1 MDAGAG
7 AAPDAGA
14 AGGRLSCG
22 EWTQGAR
29 RGASSACGHGLLGSV
44 KAPPSM
50 DAKVIWSLLLD
61 ERARHA
67 ADLQQREAKIASRDE
82 EIERLSRIIRDL
94 QRMSFGARSE
104 KIDPDQLALA
114 LEDVE
119 QELAAAEVRTATPEQ
134 KAARAARRRANRG
147 SLPAH
152 LPRVEQV
159 IDIAGQD
166 LPVLLLAT
174 LHRIGE
180 DVAERLDVI
189 PATFQALVVRRPKYG
204 CRACEEVVVQAP
216 APSRLIEGGLPTEA
230 TVAHVVVAKYADHS
244 PLYRQAQAYA
254 RRGVVLDR
262 STLAHWTGSAAEL
275 LKPVHA
281 RLLERLKASGK
292 LFADETRA
300 PVLDPGRGRT
310 LIGQLWAYARDDRP
324 WGGPE
329 PPGVAFVYSG
339 NRATSSPA
347 LHLAGFRGVLQVDG
361 YGVYKALAKDGA
373 VDLAFCWAH
382 ARRYFHKLIDKDA
395 TKTPVA
401 AEAVARIQKLYAI
414 EAEIRGRLPE
424 DRRAER
430 RRSSAPVLA
439 ALKPWLAA
447 RLELVSQKSDLA
459 KAIRYTLTHWE
470 GLNRF
475 LDDGRIEIDNNTV
488 ERSIR
493 PLALTRK
500 NSLFAGS
507 EGGASHWAVLASLV
521 ETCKINAVEPETY
534 FADVITKLINGHLQ
548 SRLDELLP
556 WAYAT

>member
-1 MDAGAG
+1 MDAN
-7 AAPDAGA
+7 
-14 AGGRLSCG
+14 
-22 EWTQGAR
+22 
-29 RGASSACGHGLLGSV
+29 
-44 KAPPSM
+44 
-50 DAKVIWSLLLD
+50 VIWSLLLE
-61 ERARHA
+61 ERARYA

-104 KIDPDQLALA
+104 KMDPDQLALA

-159 IDIAGQD
+159 IDIEDKTCPCCSGA
-166 LPVLLLAT
+166 

-339 NRATSSPA
+339 EPGDLIAGAAPGGLPRRAAGGRLRGLQGPGEGRRGRSRLLLGSRATLLPQA
-347 LHLAGFRGVLQVDG
+347 DRQGRDEDAG
-361 YGVYKALAKDGA
+361 
-373 VDLAFCWAH
+373 
-382 ARRYFHKLIDKDA
+382 
-395 TKTPVA
+395 
-401 AEAVARIQKLYAI
+401 
-414 EAEIRGRLPE
+414 RGRSGRTHPE
-424 DRRAER
+424 
-430 RRSSAPVLA
+430 
-439 ALKPWLAA
+439 ALRHRGGDP
-447 RLELVSQKSDLA
+447 
-459 KAIRYTLTHWE
+459 
-470 GLNRF
+470 
-475 LDDGRIEIDNNTV
+475 
-488 ERSIR
+488 R
-493 PLALTRK
+493 PPA
-500 NSLFAGS
+500 
-507 EGGASHWAVLASLV
+507 
-521 ETCKINAVEPETY
+521 
-534 FADVITKLINGHLQ
+534 
-548 SRLDELLP
+548 
-556 WAYAT
+556 

>member
-1 MDAGAG
+1 
-7 AAPDAGA
+7 
-14 AGGRLSCG
+14 
-22 EWTQGAR
+22 
-29 RGASSACGHGLLGSV
+29 
-44 KAPPSM
+44 M
-50 DAKVIWSLLLD
+50 DAKVIWSLLLE

-104 KIDPDQLALA
+104 KMDPDQLALA

-159 IDIAGQD
+159 IDIEDKTCPCCSGA
-166 LPVLLLAT
+166 

-180 DVAERLDVI
+180 DVAERLDAI
-189 PATFQALVVRRPKYG
+189 PATFQALVV
-204 CRACEEVVVQAP
+204 QAP
-216 APSRLIEGGLPTEA
+216 APARLIEGGLPTEA

-275 LKPVHA
+275 LKPVYA

-521 ETCKINAVEPETY
+521 ETKYGEA
-534 FADVITKLINGHLQ
+534 
-548 SRLDELLP
+548 RLARSTL
-556 WAYAT
+556 